1 MRVRSLLL
9 ALVLAV
15 FVSLATPLPGSA
27 SEPPNQ
33 NDPCST
39 AGRDTCGTTGVGFYE
54 NYRYGVRW
62 FGDYRGSIP
71 NVAHTFCIDLRYWYP
86 SRAYPYKELDD
97 TTLKN
102 RAGEEVSLTNRRK
115 MAYAIWTYGRSSN
128 ANRQAAVMLYVHGLM
143 GDFAPGEVSPD
154 ALGNHAV
161 SEWYD
166 RVAADAERYHGP
178 YRVDTTFPSQLT
190 VGQKATAVIKVI
202 SAAGNA
208 VPNLELSLTSGG
220 SAAVPSR
227 VVTNANGV
235 AQASVLPTKAGSLKI
250 GVTSD
255 PIASTLPAVYIATNA
270 AAARNGQRLTK
281 PEAQRATATIDATV
295 AEVRLTATSIVSPK
309 NVVVGQLVTDKV
321 TIANAKPS
329 YRGTVQVSVYGPF
342 RQTSAISCKG
352 TPAAKSTFKA
362 AGPGVYRT
370 TSVRAEK
377 PGLYVFQ
384 ELIPPDAD
392 HLGFLTP
399 CKDPAELFRVAV
411 QPEVTTLVSAQR
423 STPGA
428 SINDTITVSG
438 LLGEKVTVEAALF
451 GPFASPAAVKC
462 VGTPVWTGK
471 IEVAADGP
479 YQTAP
484 VTLSKS
490 GYYTYQEAIVD
501 GPFVRAVKT
510 KCADT
515 AETTVVTGQPKL
527 RTRVSALESTPGNSI
542 TDKVIVRGLGALT
555 ARVKVELFGP
565 FKTTDA
571 VKCTAKPYWTGT
583 LTVHGDGTYKTA
595 PVKLGKAGYYT
606 YLESIAE
613 SNATAAAT
621 TTCGQT
627 IETSFAYGDPKVATV
642 VSHDVVLPGSKIS
655 DEIRVTG
662 LGETAVAIEVSLYGP
677 FGSRGA
683 IGCGGK
689 PYWAGKLTAHGDGTV
704 KSKPVAIRQVG
715 FYTYR
720 EHVVGSDLVASAT
733 TECAV
738 TEETSLVRPQIITG
752 RGDVAAHAAARSSSA
767 RRPVRVELASLGIDA
782 PVSPVAID
790 LKKGVLGVGANIHHT
805 GWWKDG
811 ALPGDPKGAVLIAG
825 HVDSAKAGP
834 GAFHDLHLAKKGERV
849 KVHTASGKTI
859 TYRVV
864 SVHEYPK
871 DALPADIY
879 SLKGRAR
886 LVLVTCGGPFLPSKG
901 HYRDNIVLTAVR
913 T

>member
-9 ALVLAV
+9 AFVLAV
-15 FVSLATPLPGSA
+15 LVSLAIPLPGSA
-27 SEPPNQ
+27 SEPPNP

-39 AGRDTCGTTGVGFYE
+39 AGRDTCGTTGVGFYA
-54 NYRYGVRW
+54 NYRYGLRW
-62 FGDYRGSIP
+62 FGDYRGAIP
-71 NVAHTFCIDLRYWYP
+71 NAAHTFCIDLRYWYP
-86 SRAYPYKELDD
+86 SKAYPYKELDD
-97 TTLKN
+97 ATLRN

-115 MAYAIWTYGRSSN
+115 IAYAIWTYGRSTN

-143 GDFAPGEVSPD
+143 GDSAPGEASPD

-166 RVAADAERYHGP
+166 RIAADAERYHGP
-178 YRVDTTFPSQLT
+178 YRVETTFPSQLT
-190 VGQKATAVIKVI
+190 VGQKATAVIKVV

-208 VPNLELSLTSGG
+208 VPNLELSLSSGG
-220 SAAVPSR
+220 NAAVPSR
-227 VVTNANGV
+227 VVTNANGI
-235 AQASVLPTKAGSLKI
+235 AQASVLPTKSGDLQIDVK
-250 GVTSD
+250 TD
-255 PIASTLPAVYIATNA
+255 PIASTLPAVYVATNP

-295 AEVRLTATSIVSPK
+295 AEVRLTATSSVTPK

-321 TIANAKPS
+321 TIKNAKPS

-342 RQTSAISCKG
+342 RQSSAISCTG
-352 TPAAKSTFKA
+352 TPAAKSTFKV

-370 TSVRAEK
+370 TSVRTEK

-384 ELIPPDAD
+384 ELVPPDAN

-411 QPEVTTLVSAQR
+411 RPDVTTLVSAQR

-428 SINDTITVSG
+428 SIHDTITVAG
-438 LLGEKVTVEAALF
+438 LLGEKVTVEAALY

-462 VGTPVWTGK
+462 AGTPAWTGK
-471 IEVAADGP
+471 VEVTADGQ
-479 YQTAP
+479 YQTEP
-484 VTLSKS
+484 VKLDKS
-490 GYYTYQEAIVD
+490 GYYTYQEAIAD

-515 AETTVVTGQPKL
+515 AETTVVIGQPKL
-527 RTRVSALESTPGNSI
+527 RTRVSALQSTPGKSI
-542 TDKVIVRGLGALT
+542 TDKVIVTGLGVLT

-565 FKTTDA
+565 FKTTEA
-571 VKCTAKPYWTGT
+571 VKCTTKPYWTGT
-583 LTVHGDGTYKTA
+583 LTVNGDGTYTTA

-606 YLESIAE
+606 YRESIAE
-613 SNATAAAT
+613 SDATTAAT
-621 TTCGQT
+621 TTCGET
-627 IETSFAYGDPKVATV
+627 VETSFAYGDPKVTTI
-642 VSHDVVLPGSKIS
+642 VSHDVVLPGSKIA
-655 DEIRVTG
+655 DEIKVTG
-662 LGETAVAIEVSLYGP
+662 IGQTPVTIEVSLFGP
-677 FGSRGA
+677 FGSRSS
-683 IGCGGK
+683 ISCGGK
-689 PYWAGKLTAHGDGTV
+689 PYWSGKLTAHGDGTV
-704 KSKPVAIRQVG
+704 KSKAVAIRQVG

-738 TEETSLVRPQIITG
+738 TAETSLARPLIVTG
-752 RGDVAAHAAARSSSA
+752 RGDVRTHAAASSTSG
-767 RRPVRVELASLGIDA
+767 RRPVRVELASVGIDA
-782 PVSPVAID
+782 PVAPVGID
-790 LKKGVLGVGANIHHT
+790 LKAGALGVGPNIHRT

-825 HVDSAKAGP
+825 HVDSAKAGA
-834 GAFHDLHLAKKGERV
+834 GAFHDLHLAKKGDRV

-864 SVHEYPK
+864 SVHEHRK

-886 LVLVTCGGPFLPSKG
+886 LVLVTCGGPFIPSQG
-901 HYRDNIVLTAVR
+901 HYRDNIVVTAVR